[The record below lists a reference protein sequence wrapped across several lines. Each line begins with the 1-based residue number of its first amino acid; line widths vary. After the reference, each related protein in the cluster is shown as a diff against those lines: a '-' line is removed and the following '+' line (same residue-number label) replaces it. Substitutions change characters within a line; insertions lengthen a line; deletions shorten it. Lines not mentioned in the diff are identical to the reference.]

1 MTQHCEIKCYQ
12 HFSGE
17 DVCFS
22 V

>member
-1 MTQHCEIKCYQ
+1 VLSA
-12 HFSGE
+12 FSGE